1 MVRAFASL
9 LRESGISL
17 SCGVMS
23 VLDTMCH
30 SESRLSE
37 NLQHLEV
44 GRPALSTDEENTGD
58 YR

>member
-1 MVRAFASL
+1 VVRGFASL
-9 LRESGISL
+9 LKESGISL

-30 SESRLSE
+30 SESKRSE

-44 GRPALSTDEENTGD
+44 GRPALSTEEENMDD